1 VIADLP
7 RPRRRPRD
15 APARKTRRE
24 GGASAHLYAL
34 IQDVL
39 SRSILSG
46 ALPRGI
52 VMLEG
57 PVADILGT
65 TRSPVRSALQH
76 LEEQGL
82 VSRFEGRGYV
92 VGPRGTPPQ
101 RLPIVASMLQTEG
114 DSPAIRKTR
123 AWETIFEQVEHDLIH
138 AAIFD
143 RYRVNEV
150 ELARHFNVGRLA
162 ARDVLLRME
171 GLGIVER
178 DERQRWSVA
187 PFDRQR
193 IGDLYEWRI
202 LLEPAALRA
211 TYDAGGLDVTPLMA
225 DLQRA
230 IEAYPRISATDMD
243 RLERDLHVALLLKC
257 PNRELM
263 QCLQRSRCL
272 LSLGKQLLGAG
283 KTLPREDP
291 YLAEHLAI
299 LQAVASHAPKRAE
312 TLLREHLED
321 SRDKV
326 LKHAEGV
333 RRRYERLAVP
343 YIA

>member
-1 VIADLP
+1 VIASLP
-7 RPRRRPRD
+7 GPRRRQRGK
-15 APARKTRRE
+15 PAADTTRE
-24 GGASAHLYAL
+24 SGSNAHLYAL

-39 SRSILSG
+39 SRSITARS
-46 ALPRGI
+46 LPRGI
-52 VMLEG
+52 VVLEG
-57 PVADILGT
+57 PVAEILGT
-65 TRSPVRSALQH
+65 TRSPVRSALLH

-92 VGPRGTPPQ
+92 VGPPGTPPQ
-101 RLPIVASMLQTEG
+101 RLPIEPSMLQADG
-114 DSPAIRKTR
+114 DPPAIRKTR

-178 DERQRWSVA
+178 DERQRWCVA

-193 IGDLYEWRI
+193 IGDLYELRI
-202 LLEPAALRA
+202 LLEPAALRSA
-211 TYDAGGLDVTPLMA
+211 YEAGGLDVAPLVA

-230 IEAYPRISATDMD
+230 IKAYPRISAADMD
-243 RLERDLHVALLLKC
+243 KLERDLHVALLQQC

-283 KTLPREDP
+283 KSLPRDDP
-291 YLAEHLAI
+291 YLGEHLSILEAI
-299 LQAVASHAPKRAE
+299 ASHAPKRAE

-326 LKHAEGV
+326 LKHAETV